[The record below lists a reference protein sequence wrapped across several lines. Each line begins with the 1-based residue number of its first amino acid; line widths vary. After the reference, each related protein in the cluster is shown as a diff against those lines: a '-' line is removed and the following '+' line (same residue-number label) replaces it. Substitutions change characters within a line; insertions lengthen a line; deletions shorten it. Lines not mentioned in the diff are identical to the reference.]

1 MARNVIQGVSRVTI
15 QCPNCGRQTRAM
27 THVQVPLSV
36 GYEKIVGCQACVRIL
51 GRNGLRIRRSQALA
65 NRRNDNG

>member
-1 MARNVIQGVSRVTI
+1 MTI

-51 GRNGLRIRRSQALA
+51 GRNGLRLRRILA
-65 NRRNDNG
+65 ARRNDNG